1 MSQDL
6 NGLYFFR
13 FLYLRSFSV
22 FKHNVENGV
31 PKSVNAINT
40 SLAKTLDFGSIG
52 NKNITEKNVSKEK
65 RKLFYGML
73 EEKLT

>member
-13 FLYLRSFSV
+13 FLYLKFSV

-52 NKNITEKNVSKEK
+52 NKI
-65 RKLFYGML
+65 
-73 EEKLT
+73 